1 MWISEGTMA
10 RTLQYR
16 FGRAG
21 LCILTATPVRASS
34 AQLLERYQVKTTLA
48 IMVHLIPSS
57 AAHRQTT
64 LLLSGGLELILKSSH
79 KTRNSGIG
87 GLFQDEGAFSLHC
100 LIS

>member
-1 MWISEGTMA
+1 MA

-21 LCILTATPVRASS
+21 LCTLTALPVCASS
-34 AQLLERYQVKTTLA
+34 TQLLERYQMTTTLA
-48 IMVHLIPSS
+48 IMVYLIPSS

-79 KTRNSGIG
+79 KTRNSGRG
-87 GLFQDEGAFSLHC
+87 DPFQDEGAFRLHC

>member
-34 AQLLERYQVKTTLA
+34 TQLLERYQVKTTLA

-87 GLFQDEGAFSLHC
+87 DLFQDEGAFSMHY